1 MTLSKRFVGL
11 VLLVCSSVAAAQTT
25 VATCRLGKKRHET
38 VSVIAEQPIADSR
51 IISLKMGPEA
61 QSHLIFGGE
70 NDASRG
76 SEVKIRCVG
85 KEEKILLVVGEFL
98 GSGYPRGIAVRFHKG
113 GIEQIKFAEPGLPA
127 FVDLTS
133 SEMRLVFSRHG
144 PEIAAQFAIYT
155 YVSGV
160 GPAPDVKEAQ
170 RVPRPV
176 DGVRISVLP

>member
-1 MTLSKRFVGL
+1 MTLSKRLVGL
-11 VLLVCSSVAAAQTT
+11 VLLACYSVAAAQSP
-25 VATCRLGKKRHET
+25 VATCRLGKKQHDT
-38 VSVIAEQPIADSR
+38 VSVVAGQPIADSR
-51 IISLKMGPEA
+51 VISLKIESEA
-61 QSHLIFGGE
+61 QPHLVFGGE

-76 SEVKIRCVG
+76 SKIKIRCVG
-85 KEEKILLVVGEFL
+85 KEEKILLLVGEFL
-98 GSGYPRGIAVRFHKG
+98 GSGYSRGIAVRFHQG
-113 GIEQIKFAEPGLPA
+113 RIEQIEFAEPGLPA

-133 SEMRLVFSRHG
+133 SEMRLAFSHHG
-144 PEIAAQFAIYT
+144 PEIASQFVIYT